1 MGTGC
6 SRPCERSLPSVYLVL
21 PSFTLMSFGK
31 SDSFV
36 EKKEIKMAAMLDGQ
50 FNERARWVLF
60 FYIFFLFF
68 VEGGRGWVGRRKGGP
83 PFFLVRS
90 QSMARG
96 VGLRG
101 WWEGEGVGTKL
112 VRELFSDWPAAA
124 PAAAEPLESAPL
136 LLIGRCARFFDFGVW
151 CGCQPIGIVD
161 FSAPF
166 PFSS

>member
-1 MGTGC
+1 
-6 SRPCERSLPSVYLVL
+6 
-21 PSFTLMSFGK
+21 
-31 SDSFV
+31 
-36 EKKEIKMAAMLDGQ
+36 
-50 FNERARWVLF
+50 
-60 FYIFFLFF
+60 
-68 VEGGRGWVGRRKGGP
+68 
-83 PFFLVRS
+83 
-90 QSMARG
+90 MARG
-96 VGLRG
+96 GGLRG